1 MIESDARRRL
11 EGRSASAKTVDRLRS
26 SPQKKIRRKPRLSN
40 ASRM

>member
-26 SPQKKIRRKPRLSN
+26 SPQKKFA
-40 ASRM
+40 ASLVCL